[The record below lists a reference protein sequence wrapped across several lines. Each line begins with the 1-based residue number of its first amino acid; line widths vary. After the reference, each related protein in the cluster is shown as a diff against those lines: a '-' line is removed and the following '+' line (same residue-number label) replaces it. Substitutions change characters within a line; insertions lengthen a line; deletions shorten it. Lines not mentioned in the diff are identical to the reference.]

1 MPSDTQLHAWSNDC
15 DCVAAATLE
24 DARRVYEE
32 CTGCNDPDALDFEQ
46 LPDDRVVQWWL
57 GADGRVA
64 EHGEAGA
71 TLTEIS
77 YGELVR
83 RHGRSYLGSTEH

>member
-1 MPSDTQLHAWSNDC
+1 MPNDAALHAWTNDC
-15 DCVAAATLE
+15 DYVAAADLE
-24 DARRVYEE
+24 DARRVYQEF
-32 CTGCNDPDALDFEQ
+32 TGCTEGAALDFEPV
-46 LPDDRVVQWWL
+46 PDERVVQWWL

-71 TLTEIS
+71 KRTKIS
-77 YGELVR
+77 CGELVR